1 MVFIGSGADAR
12 EVQDYCGEIGIGDK
26 CMFPGAIRDREVL
39 RAWYCRADL
48 FLFPSTFDTNGLV
61 VREAAACSLGS
72 VLIRGSCAAEGVTD
86 GRNGLLI
93 EDTADSLCA
102 CLRAVL
108 SQPGKMESLGRAA
121 AEELYVSWEEAVGR
135 ALERYSIVIDRY
147 RSGGYPIHREPVDNL
162 LSANG
167 NLMEDLANFQLL
179 REDFRQNIRDRIRS
193 HLPER
198 FRDRF

>member
-1 MVFIGSGADAR
+1 M
-12 EVQDYCGEIGIGDK
+12 
-26 CMFPGAIRDREVL
+26 
-39 RAWYCRADL
+39 
-48 FLFPSTFDTNGLV
+48 
-61 VREAAACSLGS
+61 
-72 VLIRGSCAAEGVTD
+72 
-86 GRNGLLI
+86 
-93 EDTADSLCA
+93 
-102 CLRAVL
+102 
-108 SQPGKMESLGRAA
+108 
-121 AEELYVSWEEAVGR
+121 GR

-167 NLMEDLANFQLL
+167 NLMEDLADFQLL